1 MTTKIFPSPSVGYR
15 TDPRAVRENADGSL
29 SLRPGVDFREPGNT
43 VPPPPVVPTVP
54 LPAYE
59 VVEHRLPDFLRVRLP
74 NVFWMTHGGEA

>member
-1 MTTKIFPSPSVGYR
+1 MVAKA
-15 TDPRAVRENADGSL
+15 DPRAVRENADGSL

-59 VVEHRLPDFLRVRLP
+59 VQEHHLPAFLLKRLPSLVWIQP
-74 NVFWMTHGGEA
+74 AGEA